1 MHRFGK
7 RTHPLLGAA
16 LATAFLASLG
26 VIATAGAA
34 RDGTLKS
41 GAVYAMTNDAAGN
54 EVLAYDRA
62 PDGSLSLQ
70 GTYPTGGEGTSMI
83 RLSSQGPVVL
93 SKDGR
98 HLLVA
103 NVGSSEISVFAVR
116 RDGLELRSVVPS
128 GGLTPNSITVR
139 GDVVYVLNN
148 GGMGLGNI
156 TGFHLTNQSSLVPI
170 ARSTR
175 TLSAPGSDP
184 AQVSF
189 TPDGDS
195 LVVTE
200 KATSRI
206 LTWRLTKSDEPFG
219 RQVHDSD
226 GVTPFGF
233 DFTRDGT
240 FVVTNAEEGVV
251 GKATAS
257 SYTLDGGFRTISG
270 SVPDFRSEVCWT
282 VVSKD
287 QRYAYVTNFGDGTIS
302 SYTIA
307 SDGSITLLESI
318 AATTTFGKLSI
329 RDADRT
335 KNGRYLYAID
345 ITSQMVHGWAIEKD
359 GSLTSIGEFP
369 GLPETVAGLAA
380 T

>member
-1 MHRFGK
+1 MHRFGM
-7 RTHPLLGAA
+7 RTYHLLGAA
-16 LATAFLASLG
+16 LAAALVASLG

-34 RDGTLKS
+34 RDGNLKS
-41 GAVYAMTNDAAGN
+41 GAVYAMTNDAEGN
-54 EVLAYDRA
+54 EVLAYSRA
-62 PDGSLSLQ
+62 RDGSLTLQ
-70 GTYPTGGEGTSMI
+70 DTYETGGEGTSRI

-93 SKDGR
+93 TKDGR
-98 HLLVA
+98 QLLVA
-103 NVGSSEISVFAVR
+103 NVGSSEISVFDVR

-128 GGLTPNSITVR
+128 GGSMPNSITVR
-139 GDVVYVLNN
+139 GDLVYVLNN

-156 TGFHLTNQSSLVPI
+156 TGFHLSNDSSLLPI
-170 ARSTR
+170 AGSTR
-175 TLSAPGSDP
+175 ALSAPGSDP
-184 AQVSF
+184 AQVSI

-200 KATSRI
+200 KATNKI
-206 LTWRLTKSDEPFG
+206 LTWELTKNDEPFG
-219 RQVHDSD
+219 RQIHDSD

-240 FVVTNAEEGVV
+240 FVVTNAEEGVF

-335 KNGRYLYAID
+335 KNGLYLYAID

-359 GSLTSIGEFP
+359 GSLTSIGAFP